1 MIVLGYGTKRGS
13 KRKRTVQAQ
22 IVFPDPTRNAG
33 ASPSAMRPRE
43 WTVGRDSGRRRAE
56 EGKGILRVRRLPGI
70 TARQDMLGANRGNH
84 WTVGMHGNVCGS
96 KGTKWRIQRAVAGAM
111 KHAIDRD
118 VGEEVR
124 RIGRDVTESERSSP
138 CVFAQVVALDTLA
151 LSALLAKRGR
161 SGGLGGTL
169 DRVREL
175 VSGPRRLDGPGKGG
189 AKRRQTRWWAGG
201 LGLIRTLPTLRD
213 DAGLICHAAF
223 R

>member
-56 EGKGILRVRRLPGI
+56 EGRY
-70 TARQDMLGANRGNH
+70 MLGANRGYH
-84 WTVGMHGNVCGS
+84 RTVGMHGNVCGS

-138 CVFAQVVALDTLA
+138 CAFAQVVALDTLA

-175 VSGPRRLDGPGKGG
+175 VSGSRRLDGPGKGG